1 MARPPRCGARGSAGQ
16 CAACDGDTRR
26 CGTRDGSA
34 QIEQRIGGGWGW
46 EVYSVKL
53 TLSNNGVYHTIRV
66 KLDELTPSG
75 KNLLRLTDKG
85 EKRFATD

>member
-1 MARPPRCGARGSAGQ
+1 MDSPLVWLTKKQ
-16 CAACDGDTRR
+16 CVNPAH
-26 CGTRDGSA
+26 
-34 QIEQRIGGGWGW
+34 IVEVEEIFP

-75 KNLLRLTDKG
+75 KNLLRLTDEG
-85 EKRFATD
+85 EKRFAMD